1 MTIEATYN
9 DKIVVKKVVSD
20 RIVVKKVIVGTP
32 IKRVKSGAFELNN
45 LGGVDVTATE
55 SDGSILAYNPT
66 TSNYEVTNLRT
77 DANISLVFDSA
88 ANTYTWGLIKNLDS
102 ANIISLGGVTGVD
115 ESTTSTIRGL
125 FSAGGDLSYDS
136 STGAFSFDVEQV
148 YTKTNFDSD
157 LGDALNGGTGISYDS
172 STDTVSISDTGVI
185 ADTYGSA
192 THIPVFTVNAQGQ
205 LDSAGTVAVAGVTSF
220 DFDSANGNLTIGTA
234 DGASFVTTTTLDP
247 FSTTNL
253 TEGNNLYYT
262 DTRFDT
268 RLGTKTTS
276 DLTEG
281 SNLYYTTAR
290 ADSDAKNSISV
301 TDTGGDG
308 SLSYDNTSGV
318 ITYTGPSASE
328 VRSHFSASG
337 DLSYES
343 STGVFS
349 FDVEQ
354 VYTKVNFDSDLGAAL
369 DGGTGITYN
378 NSTDTI
384 SITDTGVTAG
394 TYGSATQIPVFTVN
408 AQGQLDSAGAVAVAG
423 VTSTSYD
430 SSTGIVTISTA
441 DGNSFTSTINLSPFT
456 TNDLTEGSN
465 LYYTTVRADSD
476 FDTRLGTKTTNNVA
490 EGSNLYYT
498 TARAD
503 SDSKNSISVTDAG
516 GDGSLSYSNS
526 TGVFTYTG
534 PSASEVRAHFSA
546 GGDLTYDNS
555 TGEFTFDVESVY
567 TKANF
572 DSDLGLANTGQLPEG
587 TNLYYTTT
595 RADSDFDVRLATKTT
610 ANVAEGTNLYYTTTR
625 ADSDFDV
632 RLGTKST
639 TNLSEGSNLYYTT
652 VRVDSDF
659 DARLGTKST
668 SNLSEGSNLY
678 YTTARADSDSK
689 NSVSV
694 TDAGGDGS
702 LSYSSATGVFTYT
715 GPSASETR
723 AHFSDGTGVTITN
736 GQVAIGQSVGTTD
749 DVTFGKVTQDSA
761 VSKGIQFL
769 PQSTAFSQTAGSL
782 YFDSE
787 QNKGLSVRLRT
798 PENANPDVSLNVGQE
813 TFLYVYNDTGAQIDN
828 GDAIY
833 ISGTHTDGTPKVT
846 LARANT
852 STSSAVFGLATM
864 NIPNNGHGWVT
875 RYGLVRDVNTAGMT
889 AGNTLFLSPDSAGVV
904 TETPVTVDT
913 GFPHHIGRVIT
924 ADASNGIILVD
935 GMSEHFDDLRVEN
948 KLKTTQLVA
957 DSASL
962 LNVQFDTSTFDS
974 HQPYSEGLVFY
985 DNQLKTLNYY
995 NDINGS
1001 GHRPI
1006 EIGTQEHQRV
1016 FNNSGATIKKGA
1028 ALYFNGNYTSGAQD
1042 VPTVAL
1048 ANASSSSAYNAQGLA
1063 SHDIPNNSYGM
1074 LLLQGQL
1081 TEINTSAVTASTQF
1095 FVSATT
1101 SGEIQSVAPSYPNF
1115 PMCMGWVVVSGDS
1128 DNGVLMVNRE
1138 NHSVNSFRVTQ
1149 SAHIGADLQV
1159 DGNLTILGSQTTVG
1173 TSNVTQGSPMYRLN
1187 EGDTIGEAG
1196 TSFQGSGLDDAFFG
1210 GHFKGTTGKNFY
1222 VKIDGTGTPDTFEW
1236 GYDSASPQATGLN
1249 ITGSAQS
1256 LSDNIDV
1263 EFSATT
1269 GHTTGDKWTGSAAP
1283 VNVDTGFF
1291 TNRNTGSSGVGYT
1304 HAGIFFDTTDEKWK
1318 LIDEYDSTPTG
1329 TINTADASFGLAT
1342 LVADTFE
1349 GNLTG
1354 AVSGNASTATALA
1367 SGQNFSITGDVT
1379 ATDVSFDGTGAV
1391 ALNAAI
1397 TADTIINADIKSD
1410 AAIADTKLATIS
1422 TAGKVNNSATT
1433 ATDSNVG
1440 STIIARDASGDFKSG
1455 SIHINENGA
1464 RIEIGTNV
1472 SGSQNNSYL
1481 YRSGSNVT
1489 ELVGDAQLRVVSSE
1503 LQLSDRQVAGDKFYI
1518 RGKRSSAA
1526 TGGKTTVQLY
1536 HNNNEKLIT
1545 DSDGI
1550 TITGRMLG
1558 DVDRSANTTVTA
1570 GTYGSNTAI
1579 PVLTIDSN
1587 GFVDS
1592 AGTVSVAGVTGL
1604 DFDSTNGT
1612 LTISTTSTS
1621 YSDVLT
1627 LDPYNTA
1634 DLTEGTNLY
1643 YTSTRVDS
1651 DFDARLTTKS
1661 TSDLTEGTNLYYTT
1675 ARADSDAKNAV
1686 SASGDLSYDPST
1698 GVFSFD
1704 VEEVYTKAN
1713 FDSDF
1718 DVALASKS
1726 TTNVSE
1732 GTNLYYTTARADS
1745 DAKNSVSVTDAG
1757 GDGSLSYSSAT
1768 GVFTYTGPSASEV
1781 RAHFTAGNG
1790 LSVSSG
1796 QFDIDSANVKGMF
1809 SGGTG
1814 VTYSDGAISIGQ
1826 DVATTSNVTF
1836 NGLEVDSAHIDGGH
1850 LRIKPDLITSSSS
1863 DISENG
1869 FYIKSST
1876 TISLPYQAAKDILF
1890 MGQHVQQGLPYTTAS
1905 YLRMG
1910 NNVSTAQSGSGSY
1923 LEKIKLETHPD
1934 ITSVLGTDLDID
1946 GILNV
1951 NPTADSDTITIGSTS
1966 QNADGIIT
1974 LGRSTDTNTIK
1985 IGAAATANAKTQTID
2000 IGGGVLNGGT
2010 ERINIGVSTP
2020 NNSNTHVTI
2029 GNNDADATSE
2039 ITIRGDTNFY
2049 RGTVTVGDTNSG
2061 RLPLKVLSPNL
2072 NAGGLVAATDETVGF
2087 SLFHSN
2093 TTQSV
2098 FGHHPI
2104 VDIGQRINGNAFATQ
2119 SFLHLK
2125 NHVGDDT
2132 THDSDIVISF
2142 ETDPTTTSVMNTDL
2156 TVKGS
2161 VHIKGDSDT
2170 DTITLGDSDH
2180 RGIIT
2185 IGNSKL
2191 TAQVNIHTGEDA
2203 NAQKLTNINTGICAS
2218 SQVNIGPG
2226 YLDDGQGSEINI
2238 FGQLEV
2244 RGRADNH
2251 GIILGDSAQTGTITV
2266 GNSKDDQTVG
2276 IATGA
2281 VASGKTKTVNIGTG
2295 GANSSLTNVTIGS
2308 SNANATTNTILHGN
2322 TFLVGASGDSCNIG
2336 GTAQQGDI
2344 NIGRTAAAS
2353 QTVNISSQ
2361 TGAAFQNHT
2370 TNIGCNSASTGTKTV
2385 NIGTDGAA
2393 GSLTNVSIGP
2403 TNSSINTA
2411 TVKIRGDIE
2420 LGVEGPT
2427 TSDTITIGKTD
2438 GTGTITLGQ
2447 STANNTINIGNGPT
2461 ASNQTQTVNIG
2472 GGNAIGGNTEL
2483 NLAVNTSAGADTA
2496 VTIGNSSSTG
2506 THTVAI
2512 RGATTFSN
2520 GNVDVEDNLDV
2531 DGTIT
2536 GKYNT
2541 LVNSTA
2547 SGYTGTT
2554 FKSHAGKKI
2563 IKTGTAAITIDD
2575 FQPAADDIGKH
2586 WTIVNA
2592 TTNLS
2597 GNVNLDFGSQYV
2609 RLMNGASATAE
2620 QDTWIIGR
2628 GGVAELVCIAANANG
2643 GSASGANF
2651 ILYGNDIST

>member
-32 IKRVKSGAFELNN
+32 IKRVKSGAFELSN
-45 LGGVDVTATE
+45 LGGVDVSATE

-115 ESTTSTIRGL
+115 ASTTSTIRGL

-157 LGDALNGGTGISYDS
+157 LGDALNGGTGVSYDS

-253 TEGNNLYYT
+253 TEGT
-262 DTRFDT
+262 
-268 RLGTKTTS
+268 
-276 DLTEG
+276 
-281 SNLYYTTAR
+281 NLYYTTAR

-308 SLSYDNTSGV
+308 SLSYNNTTGV

-369 DGGTGITYN
+369 DGGTGITYD

-456 TNDLTEGSN
+456 TNDLTEGS
-465 LYYTTVRADSD
+465 
-476 FDTRLGTKTTNNVA
+476 
-490 EGSNLYYT
+490 SNLYYT
-498 TARAD
+498 TARSD
-503 SDSKNSISVTDAG
+503 SDAKNAISVTDAG

-567 TKANF
+567 TKVNF

-587 TNLYYTTT
+587 TNLYYTT
-595 RADSDFDVRLATKTT
+595 
-610 ANVAEGTNLYYTTTR
+610 
-625 ADSDFDV
+625 
-632 RLGTKST
+632 
-639 TNLSEGSNLYYTT
+639 
-652 VRVDSDF
+652 
-659 DARLGTKST
+659 
-668 SNLSEGSNLY
+668 
-678 YTTARADSDSK
+678 ARADSDAKASLLVSDLGGDGSLSYDSGSGVFTYTGPSASEVRAHLTANK
-689 NSVSV
+689 GLSVSSGEFNIDSANV
-694 TDAGGDGS
+694 KGMFSATDAGGDGS
-702 LSYSSATGVFTYT
+702 FSYSNGVYTYTGPSAAEVRAHLTANKGLSVTNGEFNIDSANVKAMFSATDVGGDGSFGYSDGVFTYT

-723 AHFSDGTGVTITN
+723 AHFSNGTGVTITS
-736 GQVAIGQSVGTTD
+736 GQVAIGQAVGTTD

-761 VSKGIQFL
+761 VTKGLQLL
-769 PQSTAFSQTAGSL
+769 PQTSAFSQTAGSL

-813 TFLYVYNDTGAQIDN
+813 TFLYVYNGTGAQIDN

-833 ISGTHTDGTPKVT
+833 ISGSHTDGTPKVT

-864 NIPNNGHGWVT
+864 NIPNGAHGWVT

-889 AGNTLFLSPDSAGVV
+889 AGNILFLSPDSAGVV
-904 TETPVTVDT
+904 TETPVTVDA

-948 KLKTTQLVA
+948 KLKTSQLVA

-974 HQPYSEGLVFY
+974 HQPYSEGLLFY
-985 DNQLKTLNYY
+985 DNEHKTLNYY
-995 NDINGS
+995 NDINGTQ
-1001 GHRPI
+1001 HPI
-1006 EIGTQEHQRV
+1006 EIGMQSHQRV
-1016 FNNSGATIKKGA
+1016 FNNTGATIKKGSP
-1028 ALYFNGNYTSGAQD
+1028 LYFSGSYTSGDQD

-1063 SHDIPNNSYGM
+1063 SHDMANNSYGM

-1081 TEINTSAVTASTQF
+1081 TEVNTASVSVGQQF

-1101 SGEIQSVAPSYPNF
+1101 SGGIQSGTPSYPNF

-1128 DNGVLMVNRE
+1128 DNGILMINRE
-1138 NHSVNSFRVTQ
+1138 NHSVDSFRVTG
-1149 SAHIGADLQV
+1149 SAHIGANLQV
-1159 DGNLTILGSQTTVG
+1159 DGDLTILGSQTTVG

-1210 GHFKGTTGKNFY
+1210 GHFKGTAGKNFY
-1222 VKIDGTGTPDTFEW
+1222 AKIDGTGTPDTFEW
-1236 GYDSASPQATGLN
+1236 GYDSASPQATGIN
-1249 ITGSAQS
+1249 ITGSEQS
-1256 LSDNIDV
+1256 LSDNIDI

-1269 GHTTGDKWTGSAAP
+1269 GHTSGDKWTGSAAP

-1342 LVADTFE
+1342 LVAETFE

-1354 AVSGNASTATALA
+1354 AVTGNASTASALA
-1367 SGQNFSITGDVT
+1367 SGQNFSLTGDVT
-1379 ATDVSFDGTGAV
+1379 ASAISFDGTGAV
-1391 ALNAAI
+1391 TLSAAI

-1410 AAIADTKLATIS
+1410 AAIVDTKLATIS

-1440 STIIARDASGDFKSG
+1440 STIVARDASGNFKSG
-1455 SIHINENGA
+1455 SIHIPQNNA
-1464 RIEIGTNV
+1464 RIEIGTNNT
-1472 SGSQNNSYL
+1472 GNYDNSYL
-1481 YRSGSNVT
+1481 HRTSSNVT
-1489 ELVGDAQLRVVSSE
+1489 ELRGHAKLSVISTE
-1503 LQLSDRQVAGDKFYI
+1503 LQLLDLQSAGEKIYLQ
-1518 RGKRSSAA
+1518 GKRSSAA
-1526 TGGKTTVQLY
+1526 TGRKTTVQLY
-1536 HNNNEKLIT
+1536 YDNNEKLVT

-1558 DVDRSANTTVTA
+1558 DVDRSASTTVTA
-1570 GTYGSNTAI
+1570 GTYGSGSAI
-1579 PVLTIDSN
+1579 PVLTVDSN

-1592 AGTVSVAGVTGL
+1592 AGSVSIDTSLVADTTPQLGGNLDLNGNNITGSGNINLTTGTMTLNTASTSALINLVGTGAGASASPTMTFTRNSASPADDDFLGQLKFKGKNPSDEDVVYATVAGKIIDKTDGSEDGALEFQLIKAGATTAVARLTSTDLSLINSTGLFVGGNITTNGTIDGRDIAVDGLVLDSIAGVTGL

-1612 LTISTTSTS
+1612 LTLSTS
-1621 YSDVLT
+1621 LGTSYTDVLT
-1627 LDPYNTA
+1627 LDPFTTA
-1634 DLTEGTNLY
+1634 NLSENTNLY

-1651 DFDARLTTKS
+1651 DFDVRLATKS
-1661 TSDLTEGTNLYYTT
+1661 TSDL
-1675 ARADSDAKNAV
+1675 
-1686 SASGDLSYDPST
+1686 
-1698 GVFSFD
+1698 
-1704 VEEVYTKAN
+1704 
-1713 FDSDF
+1713 
-1718 DVALASKS
+1718 
-1726 TTNVSE
+1726 SE

-1745 DAKNSVSVTDAG
+1745 DAKSSVSVTDAG

-1781 RAHFTAGNG
+1781 QAHITAGTG
-1790 LSVSSG
+1790 VSVSSG
-1796 QFDIDSANVKGMF
+1796 EV
-1809 SGGTG
+1809 
-1814 VTYSDGAISIGQ
+1814 SIGQ

-1836 NGLEVDSAHIDGGH
+1836 N
-1850 LRIKPDLITSSSS
+1850 
-1863 DISENG
+1863 
-1869 FYIKSST
+1869 
-1876 TISLPYQAAKDILF
+1876 
-1890 MGQHVQQGLPYTTAS
+1890 
-1905 YLRMG
+1905 
-1910 NNVSTAQSGSGSY
+1910 
-1923 LEKIKLETHPD
+1923 
-1934 ITSVLGTDLDID
+1934 DLDID

-1951 NPTADSDTITIGSTS
+1951 NPTAAFRYDYYWF
-1966 QNADGIIT
+1966 
-1974 LGRSTDTNTIK
+1974 
-1985 IGAAATANAKTQTID
+1985 D
-2000 IGGGVLNGGT
+2000 I
-2010 ERINIGVSTP
+2010 
-2020 NNSNTHVTI
+2020 
-2029 GNNDADATSE
+2029 
-2039 ITIRGDTNFY
+2039 
-2049 RGTVTVGDTNSG
+2049 
-2061 RLPLKVLSPNL
+2061 
-2072 NAGGLVAATDETVGF
+2072 
-2087 SLFHSN
+2087 
-2093 TTQSV
+2093 
-2098 FGHHPI
+2098 
-2104 VDIGQRINGNAFATQ
+2104 
-2119 SFLHLK
+2119 
-2125 NHVGDDT
+2125 
-2132 THDSDIVISF
+2132 
-2142 ETDPTTTSVMNTDL
+2142 
-2156 TVKGS
+2156 
-2161 VHIKGDSDT
+2161 
-2170 DTITLGDSDH
+2170 
-2180 RGIIT
+2180 
-2185 IGNSKL
+2185 SKL
-2191 TAQVNIHTGEDA
+2191 
-2203 NAQKLTNINTGICAS
+2203 
-2218 SQVNIGPG
+2218 
-2226 YLDDGQGSEINI
+2226 
-2238 FGQLEV
+2238 
-2244 RGRADNH
+2244 
-2251 GIILGDSAQTGTITV
+2251 
-2266 GNSKDDQTVG
+2266 
-2276 IATGA
+2276 
-2281 VASGKTKTVNIGTG
+2281 
-2295 GANSSLTNVTIGS
+2295 
-2308 SNANATTNTILHGN
+2308 
-2322 TFLVGASGDSCNIG
+2322 
-2336 GTAQQGDI
+2336 
-2344 NIGRTAAAS
+2344 
-2353 QTVNISSQ
+2353 
-2361 TGAAFQNHT
+2361 
-2370 TNIGCNSASTGTKTV
+2370 
-2385 NIGTDGAA
+2385 
-2393 GSLTNVSIGP
+2393 
-2403 TNSSINTA
+2403 
-2411 TVKIRGDIE
+2411 
-2420 LGVEGPT
+2420 
-2427 TSDTITIGKTD
+2427 
-2438 GTGTITLGQ
+2438 
-2447 STANNTINIGNGPT
+2447 
-2461 ASNQTQTVNIG
+2461 
-2472 GGNAIGGNTEL
+2472 
-2483 NLAVNTSAGADTA
+2483 
-2496 VTIGNSSSTG
+2496 
-2506 THTVAI
+2506 
-2512 RGATTFSN
+2512 
-2520 GNVDVEDNLDV
+2520 
-2531 DGTIT
+2531 
-2536 GKYNT
+2536 
-2541 LVNSTA
+2541 
-2547 SGYTGTT
+2547 
-2554 FKSHAGKKI
+2554 
-2563 IKTGTAAITIDD
+2563 
-2575 FQPAADDIGKH
+2575 
-2586 WTIVNA
+2586 
-2592 TTNLS
+2592 
-2597 GNVNLDFGSQYV
+2597 
-2609 RLMNGASATAE
+2609 
-2620 QDTWIIGR
+2620 
-2628 GGVAELVCIAANANG
+2628 
-2643 GSASGANF
+2643 
-2651 ILYGNDIST
+2651 

>member
-32 IKRVKSGAFELNN
+32 IKRVKSGAFALSN

-115 ESTTSTIRGL
+115 ASTTSTIRGL

-157 LGDALNGGTGISYDS
+157 LGDALDGGTGISYDS

-253 TEGNNLYYT
+253 TEGSNLYYT

-308 SLSYDNTSGV
+308 SLSYDSSTGV

-384 SITDTGVTAG
+384 SITDTGITAG

-408 AQGQLDSAGAVAVAG
+408 AQGQLDSAGSVAVAG

-430 SSTGIVTISTA
+430 SSTGVVTISTA

-456 TNDLTEGSN
+456 TDNLTEGS
-465 LYYTTVRADSD
+465 
-476 FDTRLGTKTTNNVA
+476 
-490 EGSNLYYT
+490 SNLYYT

-503 SDSKNSISVTDAG
+503 SDAKNAISVTDAG

-587 TNLYYTTT
+587 
-595 RADSDFDVRLATKTT
+595 
-610 ANVAEGTNLYYTTTR
+610 
-625 ADSDFDV
+625 
-632 RLGTKST
+632 
-639 TNLSEGSNLYYTT
+639 
-652 VRVDSDF
+652 
-659 DARLGTKST
+659 
-668 SNLSEGSNLY
+668 SNLY

-702 LSYSSATGVFTYT
+702 LSYSSTTGVFTYT
-715 GPSASETR
+715 GPNASETR

-736 GQVAIGQSVGTTD
+736 GQVAIGQSVDTTD

-769 PQSTAFSQTAGSL
+769 PQSTTFSQTAGSL

-798 PENANPDVSLNVGQE
+798 QENANPDVSLNVGQE

-864 NIPNNGHGWVT
+864 NIPDDAHGWVT

-889 AGNTLFLSPDSAGVV
+889 AGNILFLSPDSAGVV

-935 GMSEHFDDLRVEN
+935 GASEHFDDLRVEN
-948 KLKTTQLVA
+948 KLKTSQLVA

-974 HQPYSEGLVFY
+974 HQPYSEGLLFY
-985 DNQLKTLNYY
+985 DNAHKTLNYY

-1001 GHRPI
+1001 QNPI
-1006 EIGTQEHQRV
+1006 EIGMQSHQRV
-1016 FNNSGATIKKGA
+1016 FNNTGATIKKGSP
-1028 ALYFNGNYTSGAQD
+1028 LYFSGSYTSGDQD
-1042 VPTVAL
+1042 VPTVAP
-1048 ANASSSSAYNAQGLA
+1048 ANASSSSAYNAQGLS
-1063 SHDIPNNSYGM
+1063 SHDMANNSYGM

-1081 TEINTSAVTASTQF
+1081 TEVNTASVSAGSQF

-1101 SGEIQSVAPSYPNF
+1101 SGGTQSSEPTYPNF

-1128 DNGVLMVNRE
+1128 DAGVLMVNRE
-1138 NHSVNSFRVTQ
+1138 NHSVNAFRVTG
-1149 SAHIGADLQV
+1149 SAHIGANLQV

-1196 TSFQGSGLDDAFFG
+1196 TTFQGSGLDDAFFG

-1256 LSDNIDV
+1256 LSDNIDI

-1269 GHTTGDKWTGSAAP
+1269 GHTSGDKWTGSAAP

-1291 TNRNTGSSGVGYT
+1291 TNRNTGTSGVGYT

-1354 AVSGNASTATALA
+1354 AVTGNASTASALA
-1367 SGQNFSITGDVT
+1367 SGQNFSLTGDVT

-1422 TAGKVNNSATT
+1422 TVGKVTNSATT
-1433 ATDSNVG
+1433 ATNANTG
-1440 STIIARDASGDFKSG
+1440 SAIVTRDASGNFS
-1455 SIHINENGA
+1455 
-1464 RIEIGTNV
+1464 
-1472 SGSQNNSYL
+1472 
-1481 YRSGSNVT
+1481 
-1489 ELVGDAQLRVVSSE
+1489 
-1503 LQLSDRQVAGDKFYI
+1503 AG
-1518 RGKRSSAA
+1518 
-1526 TGGKTTVQLY
+1526 
-1536 HNNNEKLIT
+1536 
-1545 DSDGI
+1545 
-1550 TITGRMLG
+1550 TITA
-1558 DVDRSANTTVTA
+1558 DFDRSANTTVTA

-1579 PVLTIDSN
+1579 PILTIDSS

-1592 AGTVSVAGVTGL
+1592 AGTVSVAGVTGV

-1675 ARADSDAKNAV
+1675 ARADSDAKN
-1686 SASGDLSYDPST
+1686 
-1698 GVFSFD
+1698 
-1704 VEEVYTKAN
+1704 
-1713 FDSDF
+1713 
-1718 DVALASKS
+1718 
-1726 TTNVSE
+1726 
-1732 GTNLYYTTARADS
+1732 
-1745 DAKNSVSVTDAG
+1745 SVSVTDAG

-1768 GVFTYTGPSASEV
+1768 GVFTYTGPSVSEV

-1796 QFDIDSANVKGMF
+1796 QFNIDSANVKGMF

-1836 NGLEVDSAHIDGGH
+1836 NGLQVDSAHIDNGH
-1850 LRIKPDLITSSSS
+1850 LRIHAPALISPTSA
-1863 DISENG
+1863 DA
-1869 FYIKSST
+1869 FLIKSNNNIST
-1876 TISLPYQAAKDILF
+1876 PQHQSDNDIVK
-1890 MGQHVQQGLPYTTAS
+1890 MGQYVKGGDNYTTAA

-1910 NNVSTAQSGSGSY
+1910 TNASSAASSTGSY
-1923 LEKIKLETHPD
+1923 LETIKLETHPA
-1934 ITSVLGTDLDID
+1934 ITSVLGTDLDIT

-1951 NPTADSDTITIGSTS
+1951 NPTTDSDTITIGSTS
-1966 QNADGIIT
+1966 QNSDGTIT

-1985 IGAAATANAKTQTID
+1985 IGAAATANNKTQTID
-2000 IGGGVLNGGT
+2000 IGGGNAGGGI
-2010 ERINIGVSTP
+2010 ERINIGVST
-2020 NNSNTHVTI
+2020 SEAANTYVTI
-2029 GNNDADATSE
+2029 GNNDGDATSE
-2039 ITIRGDTNFY
+2039 VKVRGETFFT
-2049 RGTVTVGDTNSG
+2049 RGTVTFAGGSQG
-2061 RLPLKVLSPNL
+2061 LPLKVIAPTI
-2072 NAGGLVAATDETVGF
+2072 GTVTVNDSEESVGI
-2087 SLFHSN
+2087 SLYHSN
-2093 TTQSV
+2093 FNQSV
-2098 FGHHPI
+2098 FTHHSI
-2104 VDIGQRINGNAFATQ
+2104 VDIGQRVTGNDLATQ

-2125 NHVGDDT
+2125 NHVGNDT

-2156 TVKGS
+2156 T
-2161 VHIKGDSDT
+2161 IKGEVLIRPDSAN
-2170 DTITLGDSDH
+2170 DTIILGDSAQT
-2180 RGIIT
+2180 GAIT
-2185 IGNSKL
+2185 IGNSKN
-2191 TAQVNIHTGEDA
+2191 TAQVNIHTGQDDSA
-2203 NAQKLTNINTGICAS
+2203 VKVTNINAGLSETS
-2218 SQVNIGPG
+2218 RVNIGSG
-2226 YLDDGQGSEINI
+2226 YLGDTNVSEINI
-2238 FGQLEV
+2238 FGELEV
-2244 RGRADNH
+2244 RGRKNSDT
-2251 GIILGDSAQTGTITV
+2251 IILGDSAQTGTITV

-2276 IATGA
+2276 IAIGNP
-2281 VASGKTKTVNIGTG
+2281 SSSKTKTVNIGTG
-2295 GANSSLTNVTIGS
+2295 ATQSNSITNISLGNSTALSTCT
-2308 SNANATTNTILHGN
+2308 SNTTLYGN
-2322 TFLVGASGDSCNIG
+2322 TFISGSANDSCNIG
-2336 GTAQQGDI
+2336 GTSQQGDI
-2344 NIGRTAAAS
+2344 NIGRVVAHS
-2353 QTVNISSQ
+2353 QIVNISSQ
-2361 TGAAFQNHT
+2361 TGTSFQTHT
-2370 TNIGCNSASTGTKTV
+2370 TNIGCNSAAAGTKTV
-2385 NIGTDGAA
+2385 NIGTG
-2393 GSLTNVSIGP
+2393 GVSNSLTNISIGP
-2403 TNSSINTA
+2403 TVSDVHTA
-2411 TVKIRGDIE
+2411 TVKVRGDIE
-2420 LGVEGPT
+2420 IGVEGPKT
-2427 TSDTITIGKTD
+2427 TNTITIGKTD
-2438 GTGTITLGQ
+2438 GTGAIKIGQ
-2447 STANNTINIGNGPT
+2447 STASQDIT
-2461 ASNQTQTVNIG
+2461 IG
-2472 GGNAIGGNTEL
+2472 GSANSNITLTGDVSVDSDLSVGGHIN
-2483 NLAVNTSAGADTA
+2483 
-2496 VTIGNSSSTG
+2496 
-2506 THTVAI
+2506 
-2512 RGATTFSN
+2512 
-2520 GNVDVEDNLDV
+2520 
-2531 DGTIT
+2531 
-2536 GKYNT
+2536 GKYET
-2541 LVNSTA
+2541 LINSGS

-2554 FKSHAGKKI
+2554 FRSHSGKKI
-2563 IKTGTAAITIDD
+2563 IKTGTAAITVDD
-2575 FQPAADDIGKH
+2575 FQPTADDIGKH

-2609 RLMNGASATAE
+2609 RLMNGGTAVPS
-2620 QDTWIIGR
+2620 QDTWIVGR

-2643 GSASGANF
+2643 GSTSGANF